1 MESLRAPFAAT
12 RRNTGFTLIEILVVL
27 VVLSIGAGLV
37 VANLERDPRRV
48 AMAEARRL
56 AGALEHAS
64 ALAQWTNRTLGV
76 SVVPDGYRFW
86 ERGAEGRWVALAGSD
101 TLAPRALPAPLSARL
116 VAYAGAAVEAGTVL
130 PLRPTG
136 RNEPFVLLLEH
147 GDGNTL
153 LATDP
158 LNRVTIQADA
168 EARR

>member
-1 MESLRAPFAAT
+1 MEPLRVPFPHA
-12 RRNTGFTLIEILVVL
+12 RRHTGFTLIEILVVL
-27 VVLSIGAGLV
+27 VVLAIGAGLV

-64 ALAQWTNRTLGV
+64 SLAQWTNRTLGV
-76 SVVPDGYRFW
+76 SVVTDGYRFW
-86 ERGAEGRWVALAGSD
+86 ERGPEGRWVALAGSD
-101 TLAPRALPAPLSARL
+101 TLVPRALPAPLSARL
-116 VAYAGAAVEAGTVL
+116 VTYAGIAVEAGTVL

-147 GDGNTL
+147 PDGSTL

-158 LNRVTIQADA
+158 LNRVTIRTDV
-168 EARR
+168 EPRR

>member
-1 MESLRAPFAAT
+1 VESLTVPVAGT
-12 RRNTGFTLIEILVVL
+12 RCDTGFTLIEILVVL

-64 ALAQWTNRTLGV
+64 SLAQWTNRTLGV
-76 SVVPDGYRFW
+76 SVLPDGYRFW
-86 ERGAEGRWVALAGSD
+86 ERGTEGRWVALGGSD

-116 VAYAGAAVEAGTVL
+116 VSYAGAVVDAGTVL

-147 GDGNTL
+147 PDGSTV

-158 LNRVTIQADA
+158 LNRVTIQADS
-168 EARR
+168 EPRR